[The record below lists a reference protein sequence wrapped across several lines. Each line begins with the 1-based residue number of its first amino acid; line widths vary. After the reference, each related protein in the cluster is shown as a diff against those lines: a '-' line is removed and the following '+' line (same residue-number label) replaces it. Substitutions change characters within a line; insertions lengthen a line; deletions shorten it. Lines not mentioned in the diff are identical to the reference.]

1 MNPILREYAARK
13 YKLCSDKSKNSPII
27 KRKIEKVK
35 VQNRNLG
42 LTADSWIAK
51 CGIEGYKEDS
61 MEKLGL
67 KDLENGHQ
75 DA

>member
-1 MNPILREYAARK
+1 MDPIFREYAAVK
-13 YKLCSDKSKNSPII
+13 HELCYISKETNTII
-27 KRKIEKVK
+27 ECKNEKVK
-35 VQNRNLG
+35 VQYENLG

-67 KDLENGHQ
+67 KDLEKGHQ